1 MSYTSKAAQ
10 PGLRRSARRRA
21 RNEVVFFTSIVA
33 LFFAYAAPSGAATY
47 YVDAGQGNDGNP
59 GTSQQPWKTMDK
71 AQSTVGAGDTV
82 RIRSGSYGSLAFT
95 SSSPRGASWE
105 APITYVA
112 EAGQTPT
119 FSRISIS
126 GVARAWYLVFDGLT
140 VSTGLVQDTTAISL
154 KDASAVKVVRCHIVG
169 SYVPYKYAGL
179 PGHGVLFLSET
190 SDHYN
195 DVTVDQ
201 CEITGFTKGI
211 ALAGNAGS
219 NIVFSNNTIYNMSG
233 SGILLNAAGT
243 RENKTIVVSGNHIY
257 DQNPSVI
264 RQDVFG
270 QKSGDF
276 QINEVV
282 TQAQTGA
289 TATVVS
295 QTADSIRIIPR
306 SLTGFQTGSGKTIT
320 GQSSGKTLTAPTQ
333 VQYVEGEHGSGL
345 EIRTRNLIVRNNI
358 IHDYGNTRGIRCY
371 PGHYDG
377 QNGSPTGGY
386 SNMLF
391 ENNLIY
397 DTRNSN
403 AVEFPESG
411 QNFVFRNNTVVG
423 QHRGQTGPY
432 YYEGAMSLSTMSG
445 VDGSSVVIA
454 NNILIGITG
463 TPPAQAVVKG
473 NVMYSLGGW
482 QTGWKS
488 ANDFPDNIIVKTDS
502 GSSRPNYFEGS
513 GNFFVGGALFDQHSY
528 TFPNTTH
535 GKNLNEAYRL
545 AAGAGAIGFAVA
557 QHAPATDLTGNPRMG
572 QPDAGCYEY
581 LNSNSGNR
589 APVLRT
595 IGSRSVNAGSLLTF
609 TITADDAD
617 GDTLTYWATGLPSGA
632 TFTGQTFAWTPAAG
646 QVGTYQVT
654 FRVTDGSLSDSQTVT
669 ITVQQASQSS
679 NSKPTLA
686 EIGNKS
692 VSENATLTFS
702 VSATDP
708 DGDPITYSAT
718 GLPSGASFSGRTF
731 RWTPTYGQAGNY
743 QVTFTAS
750 DGQNQDSATITITV
764 VKVNRAPVLG
774 EIDDRFIDQDQS
786 VAFPLAASDPD
797 GDSLTYSAS
806 GLPAGASL
814 TGGSFSWTPSASQV
828 GSHNITFVVSD
839 GDLQDRQSVTIVVA
853 GTGPDGTA
861 PTVAR
866 RSPEPEAIQVSLNN
880 LVTLHVTD
888 AGRGVNPESVVIRV
902 DDAIVYQGDVSAYE
916 SANGRCSRSGMPND
930 YRFIYQANE
939 PFTFDHTVRVTVN
952 AADRAGNVMSAHS
965 YSFTTEMRAFGSNW
979 AVSAGFGVSGPKSR
993 PATVSNAAGTIWVV
1007 WCSGA
1012 EGQRDIYASR
1022 MPAGSDGFEAPV
1034 AITTA
1039 SADQSHPRIAQ
1050 DGNGTLYVVWQD
1062 KQRGNWDIFMAVSTD
1077 GVTWSRPIQ
1086 VTDSDGNET
1095 YPAIAADT
1103 RSPSRVYIAWQDDR
1117 DGNADIFVASS
1128 VNAFS
1133 DSVTSRLTTDL
1144 ADQLAPDIA
1153 VGPEDI
1159 AYVVW
1164 TDRRR
1169 GQADLYGARSG
1180 ASDWSNTPLVITN
1193 SGQSNPAI
1201 AFCRDSSTLHLLW
1214 VDDAPGHKDIY
1225 HAAMDGWPAQPVT
1238 GESII
1243 DDTSGADQLAPAIVS
1258 AAGSRIFAC
1267 WQDRRHAGRRSADTD
1282 LFVAELGPDAAGTNI
1297 FVGDDRTNSGQSEPA
1312 IGIDGYDNPYLVWTD
1327 ARGSNTEIYFAATTF
1342 LDPTPLDA
1350 KQVVASVGATVGTD
1364 PAAIAQPD
1372 DVSIVVP
1379 PRACRSDTRISISR
1393 ILNPPVAP
1401 ADCLGSYDFG
1411 PSGIDFAIPVTVT
1424 IPYRFSGTGGSAKP
1438 YWYDSLTG
1446 ALTQHGIT
1454 DIENLVVAPNLNAL
1468 RFKTTHF
1475 TPFYVVA
1482 DTSPLVEGD
1491 SGSGGGCSI
1500 STTGGG
1506 SPKDLLM
1513 PYAVVAIAIV
1523 ALRRRDRRRRHSL
1536 ETVHGQSSDA

>member
-1 MSYTSKAAQ
+1 MHLVNWRIARGGTTGDLGSTSLGSIGGERLLRLFAAIVLATATMTHHVSAAVHYVDPAGGDDGNSGTESAPWRSLSKA
-10 PGLRRSARRRA
+10 
-21 RNEVVFFTSIVA
+21 
-33 LFFAYAAPSGAATY
+33 
-47 YVDAGQGNDGNP
+47 QG
-59 GTSQQPWKTMDK
+59 T
-71 AQSTVGAGDTV
+71 AIRGDTV
-82 RIRSGSYGSLAFT
+82 ILKDGRYGAMVVKAVEST
-95 SSSPRGASWE
+95 RTGW
-105 APITYVA
+105 ITYRAQNRHRAIVDYIDVGN
-112 EAGQTPT
+112 EGHTRDCYLR
-119 FSRISIS
+119 FEGLKISIPAPNPMPQPNGYWQHQNYPTPVVCS
-126 GVARAWYLVFDGLT
+126 NVNYVEFRDCIMEGFNKYLVQRSMI
-140 VSTGLVQDTTAISL
+140 VSSCNNVLVSGCEMRNMVSGIQIS
-154 KDASAVKVVRCHIVG
+154 G
-169 SYVPYKYAGL
+169 
-179 PGHGVLFLSET
+179 
-190 SDHYN
+190 
-195 DVTVDQ
+195 
-201 CEITGFTKGI
+201 
-211 ALAGNAGS
+211 
-219 NIVFSNNTIYNMSG
+219 SNNTTVRNCYIHSG
-233 SGILLNAAGT
+233 VHGTCIRILTGNRNT
-243 RENKTIVVSGNHIY
+243 VIHSNHITDIY
-257 DQNPSVI
+257 HDSRDTYFPYNTVGTSDWHIGTGIGIRSSSVRISNNVI
-264 RQDVFG
+264 RNTTGLAQAMMFYTRD
-270 QKSGDF
+270 GD
-276 QINEVV
+276 
-282 TQAQTGA
+282 
-289 TATVVS
+289 
-295 QTADSIRIIPR
+295 
-306 SLTGFQTGSGKTIT
+306 TI
-320 GQSSGKTLTAPTQ
+320 
-333 VQYVEGEHGSGL
+333 Y
-345 EIRTRNLIVRNNI
+345 
-358 IHDYGNTRGIRCY
+358 DYC
-371 PGHYDG
+371 
-377 QNGSPTGGY
+377 
-386 SNMLF
+386 NMLI
-391 ENNLIY
+391 ENNLVYPGCGLVRLYNINSTAEAPVVIRNNAFFGRINWGTRGMEAHRIVGRYNAAMELSFSSGCDGTGTSLHNNVFLGQWFLPTPGDNSYNYTEDYNIFWSRQETIDGSRYWQASGKGPHTLMAVWRDGYAGPLCGNPNLLQDVGYRASTSQYSYSEEKVIDFFVRPHDY
-397 DTRNSN
+397 DHEAETETLLPNWREWDYHLAANSPGINFGDALKQPATSLGRISSDGFIRNDGPSRNSSRHSVGPYEYDPQ
-403 AVEFPESG
+403 AGE
-411 QNFVFRNNTVVG
+411 NTDNHTPHSDSPGHDAQADGTSPRITAIGAWPVSP
-423 QHRGQTGPY
+423 GQTV
-432 YYEGAMSLSTMSG
+432 G
-445 VDGSSVVIA
+445 V
-454 NNILIGITG
+454 
-463 TPPAQAVVKG
+463 
-473 NVMYSLGGW
+473 
-482 QTGWKS
+482 
-488 ANDFPDNIIVKTDS
+488 
-502 GSSRPNYFEGS
+502 
-513 GNFFVGGALFDQHSY
+513 
-528 TFPNTTH
+528 
-535 GKNLNEAYRL
+535 
-545 AAGAGAIGFAVA
+545 
-557 QHAPATDLTGNPRMG
+557 
-572 QPDAGCYEY
+572 
-581 LNSNSGNR
+581 
-589 APVLRT
+589 
-595 IGSRSVNAGSLLTF
+595 
-609 TITADDAD
+609 
-617 GDTLTYWATGLPSGA
+617 
-632 TFTGQTFAWTPAAG
+632 
-646 QVGTYQVT
+646 
-654 FRVTDGSLSDSQTVT
+654 
-669 ITVQQASQSS
+669 
-679 NSKPTLA
+679 
-686 EIGNKS
+686 S

-708 DGDPITYSAT
+708 DGDPIAYSAT

-888 AGRGVNPESVVIRV
+888 GGRGVNPESVVIRV

-1180 ASDWSNTPLVITN
+1180 ASDWSNTPLVTTN

-1350 KQVVASVGATVGTD
+1350 RQVVASVGATVGTD

-1513 PYAVVAIAIV
+1513 PYAVVAIAVIV
-1523 ALRRRDRRRRHSL
+1523 LRRRDRRRRHSL
-1536 ETVHGQSSDA
+1536 ETVHG